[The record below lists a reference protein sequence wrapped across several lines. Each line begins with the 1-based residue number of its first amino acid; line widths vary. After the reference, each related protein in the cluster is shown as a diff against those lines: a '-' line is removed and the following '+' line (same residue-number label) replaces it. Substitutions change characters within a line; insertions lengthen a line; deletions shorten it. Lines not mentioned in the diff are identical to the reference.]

1 MTNSISISARLVG
14 FVLRKTGYFRR
25 AFSGGAQFQK
35 HLVKSRSVPAPT
47 PSQKMRATLNIS
59 QSAFQGRVIWHIT
72 PKDRAPTAH
81 ILYWHGGGYVYP
93 ASSAHWSFLCDMAKA
108 YGWSITAPLYPLAP
122 EFEVDG
128 VTSWAL
134 DYYRHYASKNA
145 KTGFIMGGDSAGGG
159 LTAAT
164 AMQARDAGLPMASA
178 LVLICPWLDV
188 TPDNPEQTIIEPRD
202 AILTRNGI
210 REAGLLYA
218 AERQV
223 TDPIVS
229 PIFGDWTALPP
240 ILSFGGGD
248 DILVTDARALKSKL
262 PHCDYIEKDRMIHVW
277 PLLFVPESRAAQ
289 KRMAEFVRENCH
301 FPNEAFVPKADM

>member
-1 MTNSISISARLVG
+1 MTNSISISARLIG

-47 PSQKMRATLNIS
+47 PSQKMRAALNIT
-59 QSAFQGRVIWHIT
+59 QSAFQGRVIWNIA

-93 ASSAHWSFLCDMAKA
+93 ASSAHWAFLCGMAKA
-108 YGWSITAPLYPLAP
+108 HGWSITAPLYPLAP

-145 KTGFIMGGDSAGGG
+145 KAGFIMGGDSAGGG

-164 AMQARDAGLPMASA
+164 AMLARDAGLPMASA

-188 TPDNPEQTIIEPRD
+188 TPNHPDQPAIEPRD

-218 AERQV
+218 SERGV
-223 TDPIVS
+223 TEPIVS
-229 PIFGDWTALPP
+229 PIFGDWHGLPP

-248 DILVTDARALKSKL
+248 DILVTDARALKTKL
-262 PHCDYIEKDRMIHVW
+262 PQCNYIEKDRMIHVW
-277 PLLFVPESRAAQ
+277 PLLFVPEARAAQ
-289 KRMAEFVRENCH
+289 KRMAEFVEENCH
-301 FPNEAFVPKADM
+301 FPNEAFVPKADR